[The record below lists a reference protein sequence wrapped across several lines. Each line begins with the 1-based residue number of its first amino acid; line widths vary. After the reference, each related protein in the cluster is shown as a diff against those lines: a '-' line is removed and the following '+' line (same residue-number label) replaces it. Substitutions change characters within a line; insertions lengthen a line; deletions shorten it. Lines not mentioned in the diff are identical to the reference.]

1 MLGGVMANSADV
13 EAEQSVEASVSG
25 SHALRG
31 NSIGR
36 LPPIH
41 EAAPHRLR
49 CQGRAWQRGSL
60 TYLG

>member
-49 CQGRAWQRGSL
+49 CQGRAWQ
-60 TYLG
+60 